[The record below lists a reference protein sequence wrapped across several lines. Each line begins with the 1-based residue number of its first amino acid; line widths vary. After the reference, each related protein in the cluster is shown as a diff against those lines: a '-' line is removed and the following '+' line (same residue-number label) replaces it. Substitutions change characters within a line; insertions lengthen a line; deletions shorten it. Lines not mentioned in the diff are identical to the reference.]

1 MKQIFKLN
9 SIKKKIV
16 LSIILVIAFC
26 ASVAALVVNLVV
38 EYQMTVK
45 YGAEKEAAVESLSYS
60 LKPVLNEHSYDQLE
74 QIIAA
79 SLIYEN
85 ISYIAVFDSNG
96 TRVKSASD
104 DNIMPENLEIES
116 HDIAENGQKT
126 GSFEIGF
133 SRDYIDSF
141 TRNTTLSLIAVLFA
155 FLLLAGVS
163 LFVFMGQS
171 VIKPIERF
179 TANIKKIGPENL
191 SVRMRVQAQ
200 DEIGTLA
207 TSFNFMATDLE
218 NSHVALQEARDDL
231 EQKVELRTAG
241 ERRRAEQLR
250 AINEVSRRI
259 SAILSLE
266 ELLPYVADSLQA
278 TFDYYNVNIFVV
290 DDVSGNLILKAGAGG
305 YQETVPV
312 GLVINLGDGIV
323 GSTAGSGEPINIGD
337 VKNEP
342 RYMPVDELTDT
353 RSELAVPIKIGTET
367 LGVLDLQST
376 VPDAFDEI
384 DVFTAQT
391 LADQLAVAFENARL
405 YRETRDVAVLEERN
419 RLAREIHD
427 TLAQGFTGIVLQ
439 LEAAEQAIA
448 SDVGLT
454 REHLNKAR
462 SLARESLNEARRS
475 VWALRPQAL
484 EQHPLAT
491 ILRRQLEDFTSD
503 TGVSADFNSS
513 GKQRELPARI
523 EDALLRIFQEAVTNI
538 KKHAGAT
545 RIEVKIVYRDESV
558 GLSIVDD
565 GAGFDTS
572 LSKQGRFGLISM
584 RERVKLLGGVID
596 ITSEKGRGTRIEVTI
611 PVDGGIR

>member
-9 SIKKKIV
+9 SIKRKIV
-16 LSIILVIAFC
+16 LSIILVIVFC

-60 LKPVLNEHSYDQLE
+60 LKPVLNEHSYGQLE

-85 ISYIAVFDSNG
+85 ISYIAVFDSSG

-104 DNIMPENLEIES
+104 DNILPENLEIES

-141 TRNTTLSLIAVLFA
+141 TRNTTLSLIAVLVA
-155 FLLLAGVS
+155 FLVLAGVS
-163 LFVFMGQS
+163 LFIFMGQS
-171 VIKPIERF
+171 VIRPIERF
-179 TANIKKIGPENL
+179 TANIRKIGPENL
-191 SVRMRVQAQ
+191 SVRMRVQTQ

-207 TSFNFMATDLE
+207 TSFNLMATDLE

-305 YQETVPV
+305 YGGKVPV
-312 GLVINLGDGIV
+312 GLVINLDDGIV
-323 GSTAGSGEPINIGD
+323 GIAAGSGEPINIGE
-337 VKNEP
+337 VNNEP
-342 RYMPVDELTDT
+342 RYMPIDELTDT
-353 RSELAVPIKIGTET
+353 RSELAVPIKIGTEN

-391 LADQLAVAFENARL
+391 LTDQLAVAFENARL

-448 SDVGLT
+448 SDAGLA
-454 REHLNKAR
+454 REHLDKAR

-484 EQHPLAT
+484 EQHSLVT
-491 ILRRQLEDFTSD
+491 ILRRQLEDFASD
-503 TGVSADFNSS
+503 TGVGADFNSS

-538 KKHAGAT
+538 RKHAGAT
-545 RIEVKIVYRDESV
+545 HIQVKLVYRDESV

-572 LSKQGRFGLISM
+572 LLKQGRFGLISM